1 MQAASTEGDGGR
13 RPDRGDALVALLV
26 AVALFGLFVADY
38 GSSWRW
44 VREVPAEEA
53 ARRHDFIHSIDH
65 SPITH
70 NLRRLGGSVRPWSLI
85 HWSGGPDPVGILA
98 LARAI
103 LASVAAWVLARPDP
117 APRESRVDSPAHAVT
132 PVP

>member
-1 MQAASTEGDGGR
+1 MQAASTEGDGGGA
-13 RPDRGDALVALLV
+13 PTVATPWSPSWSPWPCSGCSWPTT
-26 AVALFGLFVADY
+26 AAPGA
-38 GSSWRW
+38 GSG
-44 VREVPAEEA
+44 EVPAEEA

-98 LARAI
+98 LATAI

-117 APRESRVDSPAHAVT
+117 APREPRVDSPAHAVT